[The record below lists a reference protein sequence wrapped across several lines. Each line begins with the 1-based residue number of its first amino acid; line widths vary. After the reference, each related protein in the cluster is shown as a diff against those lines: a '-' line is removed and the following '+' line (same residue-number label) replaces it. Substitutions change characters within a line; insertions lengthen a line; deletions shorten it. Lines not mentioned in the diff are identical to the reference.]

1 MMISVRAASRTTER
15 LGSMRVSQLP
25 GRSIFTAAVVLVLT
39 SFIAGGAAPEG
50 WFLAGSNPANYETGV
65 DSAAAY
71 NNMPSAFLKARGET
85 SGFGTLMQ
93 NFTAA
98 NYVGKRVRLSA
109 FVKSENLTGWAG
121 LWARVDGPGS
131 PPKALA
137 FDNMQGRPIKGTSAW
152 QRYEVV
158 LDVPEA
164 AKGIAIGILL
174 GGGGEMWINGAS
186 FEVVDSSVPVTS
198 VETHPT
204 DGPRNLS
211 FVH

>member
-1 MMISVRAASRTTER
+1 
-15 LGSMRVSQLP
+15 MRVWHGL
-25 GRSIFTAAVVLVLT
+25 GRYIFGVPVALVVT
-39 SFIAGGAAPEG
+39 SCIAGGAAPDG
-50 WFLAGSNPANYETGV
+50 WFLAGSKPANYETGV

-71 NNMPSAFLKARGET
+71 NNMPSAFLKAKADQD
-85 SGFGTLMQ
+85 GFGTLMQ

-98 NYVGKRVRLSA
+98 NYLGKRVRLSA
-109 FVKSENLTGWAG
+109 FVKSENLTRWAG

-158 LDVPEA
+158 LDVPDS

-174 GGGGEMWINGAS
+174 EGSGAVWINGAS
-186 FEVVDSSVPVTS
+186 FEVVGLSVPVTS
-198 VETHPT
+198 IEPKSS
-204 DGPRNLS
+204 DSPKNLS
-211 FVH
+211 FVQ